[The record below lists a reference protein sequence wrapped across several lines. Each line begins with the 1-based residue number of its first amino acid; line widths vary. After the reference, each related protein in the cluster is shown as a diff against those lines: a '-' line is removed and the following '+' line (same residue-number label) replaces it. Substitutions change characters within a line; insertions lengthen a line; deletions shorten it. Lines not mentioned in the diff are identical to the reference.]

1 LKKEGASEEEIQDEL
16 NIILTQQA
24 YTQQRRGKETAEIY
38 EKVLKTKPS
47 DLSVQ
52 AVCMNNLAVIR
63 KGDKVNSYNKLK
75 QVSSN
80 PSVIEKLS
88 TKQRKSIGFN
98 RSILLILLGKME
110 ESRQLA
116 NELQKEFPQSEF
128 LPIVNAAI
136 YHAEKNY
143 NQAANVL
150 KEYIKQNPKG
160 SIEVKLSLAQIYL
173 QQRNMTELNNLL
185 QSNVE
190 QINSSPAL
198 LNKLAALYERTG
210 DVESALKFLD
220 ESVTKLSKSDENYR
234 QLVKRNADFKMKYKK
249 YRDAAEWYTKILEVN
264 KNDKE
269 ALPLAI
275 IATAHYN
282 QDQAEKLETKL
293 PQLAEEHQDI
303 DVERLE
309 TIPVISTRRYR
320 AQENQ
325 VSKATKKRKRHNKK
339 PKHFDPRIPPN
350 PERWLPRWQRTKGGK
365 RGKKGPQKGPAQG
378 AAHLVK
384 EEERKQAAAQE
395 KLAQPK
401 DGSKNQAPPP
411 GSKNKPVLNVNKKRR
426 RK

>member
-1 LKKEGASEEEIQDEL
+1 
-16 NIILTQQA
+16 
-24 YTQQRRGKETAEIY
+24 
-38 EKVLKTKPS
+38 
-47 DLSVQ
+47 
-52 AVCMNNLAVIR
+52 
-63 KGDKVNSYNKLK
+63 
-75 QVSSN
+75 
-80 PSVIEKLS
+80 
-88 TKQRKSIGFN
+88 
-98 RSILLILLGKME
+98 ME

-190 QINSSPAL
+190 QINNSPAL

-220 ESVTKLSKSDENYR
+220 ESVNKLSKSDENYR

-249 YRDAAEWYTKILEVN
+249 YKDAAEWYNKILEVN

-282 QDQAEKLETKL
+282 QDQAEKY
-293 PQLAEEHQDI
+293 
-303 DVERLE
+303 VS
-309 TIPVISTRRYR
+309 STRCSNVPLLTLY
-320 AQENQ
+320 
-325 VSKATKKRKRHNKK
+325 
-339 PKHFDPRIPPN
+339 
-350 PERWLPRWQRTKGGK
+350 L
-365 RGKKGPQKGPAQG
+365 
-378 AAHLVK
+378 
-384 EEERKQAAAQE
+384 
-395 KLAQPK
+395 
-401 DGSKNQAPPP
+401 GSKLSCLNWL
-411 GSKNKPVLNVNKKRR
+411 KNIKPLMWID
-426 RK
+426 

>member
-1 LKKEGASEEEIQDEL
+1 
-16 NIILTQQA
+16 
-24 YTQQRRGKETAEIY
+24 
-38 EKVLKTKPS
+38 
-47 DLSVQ
+47 
-52 AVCMNNLAVIR
+52 
-63 KGDKVNSYNKLK
+63 
-75 QVSSN
+75 
-80 PSVIEKLS
+80 
-88 TKQRKSIGFN
+88 
-98 RSILLILLGKME
+98 ME

-190 QINSSPAL
+190 QINNSPAL

-220 ESVTKLSKSDENYR
+220 ESVNKLSKSDENYR

-249 YRDAAEWYTKILEVN
+249 YKDAAEWYNKILEVN

-282 QDQAEKLETKL
+282 QDQAEK
-293 PQLAEEHQDI
+293 
-303 DVERLE
+303 
-309 TIPVISTRRYR
+309 Y
-320 AQENQ
+320 
-325 VSKATKKRKRHNKK
+325 VS
-339 PKHFDPRIPPN
+339 
-350 PERWLPRWQRTKGGK
+350 
-365 RGKKGPQKGPAQG
+365 
-378 AAHLVK
+378 
-384 EEERKQAAAQE
+384 
-395 KLAQPK
+395 
-401 DGSKNQAPPP
+401 
-411 GSKNKPVLNVNKKRR
+411 
-426 RK
+426 

>member
-1 LKKEGASEEEIQDEL
+1 
-16 NIILTQQA
+16 
-24 YTQQRRGKETAEIY
+24 
-38 EKVLKTKPS
+38 
-47 DLSVQ
+47 
-52 AVCMNNLAVIR
+52 
-63 KGDKVNSYNKLK
+63 
-75 QVSSN
+75 
-80 PSVIEKLS
+80 
-88 TKQRKSIGFN
+88 
-98 RSILLILLGKME
+98 ME

-282 QDQAEKLETKL
+282 QDQAEKYVACRLFIRCSTNTMVRLETKL

-320 AQENQ
+320 C
-325 VSKATKKRKRHNKK
+325 
-339 PKHFDPRIPPN
+339 
-350 PERWLPRWQRTKGGK
+350 
-365 RGKKGPQKGPAQG
+365 
-378 AAHLVK
+378 VK
-384 EEERKQAAAQE
+384 IQI
-395 KLAQPK
+395 
-401 DGSKNQAPPP
+401 
-411 GSKNKPVLNVNKKRR
+411 
-426 RK
+426 